1 MTNEEIMSYI
11 YEDRKAI
18 KEDKDLSRMKML
30 MEKLG
35 NPQDDLKFI
44 HVTGTNGKGSTTTM
58 MANVLKNSGY
68 KVGKFISP
76 YIVSFNERIQINN
89 EYITDEE
96 LTKYIEILKPIVDE
110 MIKEGNAPIGFE
122 LITAIAFMYFK
133 DNNCDI
139 VCLEVGMG
147 GRLDPTNVI
156 KTTVISIITL
166 IDFDHTKYL
175 GDTLEKI
182 ATEKCGIIKPDK
194 ITVTYPLQ
202 DAEAL
207 NTIRKFCAKNKN
219 KLFIPSIKLLD
230 IIKSN
235 HNINYFSYK
244 GTYYKLNLIGQHQIY
259 NALMVIVASNI
270 LIGLGY
276 KIPFSAINNG
286 IFDTTFPARL
296 EKVQDNPLVFL
307 DGSHNVAGAKS
318 LKNFLYEYKGKRNYA
333 IMSFSSGKEPQK
345 FLEEV
350 GTYFQEIAFV
360 KYTQNKYRTPE
371 EPEDLVKIAKEL
383 GIEAKAFD
391 SLKEAKDY
399 MLNKENPDLI
409 IITGSLYLASEY
421 RNMSTEE

>member
-1 MTNEEIMSYI
+1 
-11 YEDRKAI
+11 
-18 KEDKDLSRMKML
+18 
-30 MEKLG
+30 
-35 NPQDDLKFI
+35 
-44 HVTGTNGKGSTTTM
+44 
-58 MANVLKNSGY
+58 
-68 KVGKFISP
+68 
-76 YIVSFNERIQINN
+76 
-89 EYITDEE
+89 
-96 LTKYIEILKPIVDE
+96 
-110 MIKEGNAPIGFE
+110 
-122 LITAIAFMYFK
+122 
-133 DNNCDI
+133 
-139 VCLEVGMG
+139 
-147 GRLDPTNVI
+147 
-156 KTTVISIITL
+156 
-166 IDFDHTKYL
+166 
-175 GDTLEKI
+175 
-182 ATEKCGIIKPDK
+182 
-194 ITVTYPLQ
+194 
-202 DAEAL
+202 
-207 NTIRKFCAKNKN
+207 
-219 KLFIPSIKLLD
+219 
-230 IIKSN
+230 
-235 HNINYFSYK
+235 
-244 GTYYKLNLIGQHQIY
+244 
-259 NALMVIVASNI
+259 MVIVASNI

-350 GTYFQEIAFV
+350 GAYFQEIAFV

-371 EPEDLVKIAKEL
+371 EPEDLLKIAKEL